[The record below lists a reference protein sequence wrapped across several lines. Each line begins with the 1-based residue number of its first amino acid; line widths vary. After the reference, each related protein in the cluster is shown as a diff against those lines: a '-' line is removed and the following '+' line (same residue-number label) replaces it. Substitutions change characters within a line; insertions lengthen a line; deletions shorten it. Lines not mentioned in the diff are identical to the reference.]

1 MVGKWDVF
9 IFLVIDSVPFLEAKL
24 CLYEESSSPFLWSE
38 AIIATPRMTRRY
50 NGSLAPKFGQDQ
62 LNLWFSRDDKRKCY
76 KVHFLDVAEDFSV
89 SSALES

>member
-1 MVGKWDVF
+1 MVGKWNVF
-9 IFLVIDSVPFLEAKL
+9 IFLVIGSVPFLEAKL

-50 NGSLAPKFGQDQ
+50 NGSLAPKFGQGQ
-62 LNLWFSRDDKRKCY
+62 LNLQITCGDKRKFY
-76 KVHFLDVAEDFSV
+76 KVHSLEIAEDFSV